1 MQYNTDIYIAV
12 NINKNERNTVREE
25 IIAGRYFS
33 RIYFRDF
40 APKSRKLRFD
50 SEDKFCEMNHL
61 VVNRE
66 K

>member
-1 MQYNTDIYIAV
+1 M
-12 NINKNERNTVREE
+12 KRNTVREE

-50 SEDKFCEMNHL
+50 SEDKFCEMSHL

-66 K
+66 KQTMRN